1 MIRMIT
7 KLVDI
12 HHEVICYMYK
22 IYLIFHTEFREA
34 VNILTHLL
42 NVKSQMNKSQ
52 DLIYLHFCMSC
63 MVWQKQ
69 LYING
74 KKMLA
79 TWPNLFTYLI
89 DVCI

>member
-1 MIRMIT
+1 
-7 KLVDI
+7 
-12 HHEVICYMYK
+12 
-22 IYLIFHTEFREA
+22 
-34 VNILTHLL
+34 
-42 NVKSQMNKSQ
+42 MNKSQ